1 MAWRKR
7 RSVDITTSLPTGLP
21 TYSKISSMVKQIINA
36 SQYDY
41 HETESF
47 EVTEVIL
54 NEPGLRGSVRGSFIN
69 NPDQEILGGIV
80 KPKEPGKLTVP
91 VVGEHVDVIELNGQ
105 HFYTSIINRKGS
117 VNENSIPGVAG
128 VYEKNTKYGETFERR
143 DVKELEIGE
152 GCTLFQGRFGQSIHF
167 DGHGNKP
174 SILIRNNIDTSNNSI
189 VSENIDTDDSSIYL
203 TSDGLR
209 GKKFDN
215 QQIEGR
221 KVLIKSDGIFIKG
234 SDIRLGTAIESDL
247 ESVAKGDTVKEI
259 LDDIVDVLS
268 QVLPI
273 AIDNTQTPIST
284 KNPTLLTKVNSLKT
298 KTKNI
303 LSKKVKTS

>member
-7 RSVDITTSLPTGLP
+7 RSVDITTSLPTGVP

-41 HETESF
+41 HESESF

-54 NEPGLRGSVRGSFIN
+54 NESGLRGAVRGSFIN
-69 NPDQEILGGIV
+69 NPDQEILGGVV
-80 KPKEPGKLTVP
+80 KPLMPNILQVP
-91 VVGEHVDVIELNGQ
+91 VVGEHVVVVEYNGQ

-117 VNENSIPGVAG
+117 VNENSIPGASG
-128 VYEKNTKYGETFERR
+128 IYEKNTKYGETFERR
-143 DVKELEIGE
+143 DTKQIEIGE
-152 GCTLFQGRFGQSIHF
+152 GCILYQGRFGQSIHF
-167 DGHGNKP
+167 DGHDNKP
-174 SILIRNNIDTSNNSI
+174 SILIRNNIDRSNDSI
-189 VSENIDTDDSSIYL
+189 FSENIDSDDASIYL
-203 TSDGLR
+203 VSDEASTTLDGQR
-209 GKKFDN
+209 VGGK
-215 QQIEGR
+215 
-221 KVLIKSDGIFIKG
+221 KVLIKSDGIFI
-234 SDIRLGTAIESDL
+234 SSNDIRLGTSVENDL
-247 ESVAKGDTVKEI
+247 QPIAKGDTVKEI

-284 KNPTLLTKVNSLKT
+284 KNPALLTKINSLKT

-303 LSKKVKTS
+303 LSTKVKTQ

>member
-1 MAWRKR
+1 
-7 RSVDITTSLPTGLP
+7 
-21 TYSKISSMVKQIINA
+21 MVKQIINA

-41 HETESF
+41 HETEAF

-69 NPDQEILGGIV
+69 NPDQEILGGVV

-117 VNENSIPGVAG
+117 VNENSIPGASG
-128 VYEKNTKYGETFERR
+128 IYEKNTKYGETFQRR

-167 DGHGNKP
+167 NGHDNKP
-174 SILIRNNIDTSNNSI
+174 SILIRNNIDRGNGSI

-215 QQIEGR
+215 QQIEGK

-234 SDIRLGTAIESDL
+234 SDIRLGTAVETDL
-247 ESVAKGDTVKEI
+247 QPVAKGDTVKEI

-284 KNPTLLTKVNSLKT
+284 KNPALLTKINSLKT

-303 LSKKVKTS
+303 LSTKVKTQ

>member
-7 RSVDITTSLPTGLP
+7 RSVDITTSLPTGVP

-41 HETESF
+41 HETEAF

-69 NPDQEILGGIV
+69 NPDQEILGGVV

-91 VVGEHVDVIELNGQ
+91 VIGEHVDVIELNGQ

-117 VNENSIPGVAG
+117 VNENSIPGASG
-128 VYEKNTKYGETFERR
+128 IYEKNTKYGETFERR

-167 DGHGNKP
+167 NGHDNKP
-174 SILIRNNIDTSNNSI
+174 SILIRNNIDRGNGSI

-209 GKKFDN
+209 GKRFDN
-215 QQIEGR
+215 QQIEGK

-234 SDIRLGTAIESDL
+234 SDIRLGTAVETDL
-247 ESVAKGDTVKEI
+247 QPVAKGDTVKEI

-284 KNPTLLTKVNSLKT
+284 KNPALLTKINSLKT

-303 LSKKVKTS
+303 LSTKVKTQ

>member
-1 MAWRKR
+1 MAWRDKKG
-7 RSVDITTSLPTGLP
+7 VDITTSYPTGMP
-21 TYSKISSMVKQIINA
+21 TYSKIFSEVKKIINA

-41 HETESF
+41 HETEAF

-54 NEPGLRGSVRGSFIN
+54 NEPGLRGAVRGTFIN
-69 NPDQEILGGIV
+69 DPTQPVLGGVV
-80 KPKEPGKLTVP
+80 KPKDYNKLTVP
-91 VVGEHVDVIELNGQ
+91 VIGEHVDVIELNGQ

-117 VNENSIPGVAG
+117 VNENSIPGASG

-143 DVKELEIGE
+143 NVKELEIGE

-174 SILIRNNIDTSNNSI
+174 AILIRNNIDTSNDNI

-209 GKKFDN
+209 GKKFDD
-215 QQIEGR
+215 QQIEGK

-247 ESVAKGDTVKEI
+247 QPIAKGDDLVKL
-259 LDDIVDVLS
+259 LDDM
-268 QVLPI
+268 
-273 AIDNTQTPIST
+273 IDLIKTLINTAPVQGTI
-284 KNPTLLTKVNSLKT
+284 LKT
-298 KTKNI
+298 TNPVLETQANLLKTENI
-303 LSKKVKTS
+303 LSTKVKTQ

>member
-1 MAWRKR
+1 MAYFTKKDGI
-7 RSVDITTSLPTGLP
+7 SDLTSSTPTGVP
-21 TYSKISSMVKQIINA
+21 TYAKINSMINNKINA
-36 SQYDY
+36 SQYIY
-41 HETESF
+41 HETEAF

-54 NEPGLRGSVRGSFIN
+54 NEPGLRGAVRGTFIN
-69 NPDQEILGGIV
+69 DPKQPVLGGVV
-80 KPKEPGKLTVP
+80 KPKDYNKLTVP
-91 VVGEHVDVIELNGQ
+91 VIGEHVDVIELNGQ

-117 VNENSIPGVAG
+117 VNENSIPGASG

-143 DVKELEIGE
+143 TVKELEIGE

-174 SILIRNNIDTSNNSI
+174 AILIRNNIDTSNDNI

-209 GKKFDN
+209 GKKFDD
-215 QQIEGR
+215 QQIEGK

-247 ESVAKGDTVKEI
+247 QPVAKGNDLVKL
-259 LDDIVDVLS
+259 LDNMISLIKT
-268 QVLPI
+268 LI
-273 AIDNTQTPIST
+273 NTAPVTGTI
-284 KNPTLLTKVNSLKT
+284 LKT
-298 KTKNI
+298 TNPVLETQANLLKTENI
-303 LSKKVKTS
+303 LSTKVKTQ